1 MFIEVVRDS
10 FTEKSSVG
18 KLFIDGTYFCET
30 LEDAARAYGV
40 KIAGKTAIPAGQY
53 FLTITPSQRFNRPM
67 ILLYTDKTDLS
78 CKLGDVK
85 FTGVRIHGGNT
96 AENTEGCILAARVRD
111 SADRIH
117 GTMETAL
124 FTRVKNAI
132 DSGDKVGL
140 KITNR
145 QA

>member
-1 MFIEVVRDS
+1 
-10 FTEKSSVG
+10 
-18 KLFIDGTYFCET
+18 
-30 LEDAARAYGV
+30 
-40 KIAGKTAIPAGQY
+40 
-53 FLTITPSQRFNRPM
+53 M

-96 AENTEGCILAARVRD
+96 AENTEGCILVARVRD

-117 GTMETAL
+117 DTMETAL